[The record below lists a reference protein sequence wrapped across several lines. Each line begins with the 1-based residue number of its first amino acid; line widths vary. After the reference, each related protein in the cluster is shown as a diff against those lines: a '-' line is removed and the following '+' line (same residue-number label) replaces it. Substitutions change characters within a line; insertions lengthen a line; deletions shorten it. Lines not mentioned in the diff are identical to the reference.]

1 MIKKILVVLLALIIF
16 TGCSSEKPVI
26 GGDVNNI
33 NERGYIVVA
42 MEGTWAPW
50 TYHDESD
57 KLVGF
62 DVEVGKYI
70 ADYLGLDVKYVEGEW
85 DGLLSGIE
93 AGRYDMMINGC
104 DVTDERKLAYDFSD
118 AYAYDKIAVITTKD
132 NNEINTMEDLDGKTT
147 ANTASSTYA
156 AIAKQYGATV
166 NGVDDLNETFML
178 LGTERIDATLN
189 AEMSFNDYMK
199 ENPDA
204 NFKIACYYSESPEV
218 AIAMKK
224 GSSELVTLVNS
235 AIAAARADGTLSKLS
250 NKYFGIDITEM
261 N

>member
-1 MIKKILVVLLALIIF
+1 MKKLLFVLLALF
-16 TGCSSEKPVI
+16 VLVGCSSSKEVI

-50 TYHDESD
+50 TYHDETD
-57 KLVGF
+57 KLVGY

-70 ADYLGLDVKYVEGEW
+70 ADYLGYDVKYVEGEW
-85 DGLLSGIE
+85 DGLLAGVE

-104 DVTDERKLAYDFSD
+104 DVTEERIKAYDFSD
-118 AYAYDKIAVITTKD
+118 AYAYDRIAVITTKD
-132 NNEINTMEDLDGKTT
+132 NEDINSLEDLNGKTT

-156 AIAKQYGATV
+156 AIAEKYGATV

-178 LGTERIDATLN
+178 LDTGRIDATLN
-189 AEMSFNDYMK
+189 AEMTFNDYMK
-199 ENPDA
+199 ANPDA
-204 NFKIACYYSESPEV
+204 NFKITCYYDESPAV

-224 GSSELVTLVNS
+224 GSSELVAKVNE
-235 AIAAARADGTLSKLS
+235 AIAAARADGTLSSLS
-250 NKYFGIDITEM
+250 NKYFGIDIT
-261 N
+261 NK

>member
-1 MIKKILVVLLALIIF
+1 MKKIISLLLVLFVLV
-16 TGCSSEKPVI
+16 GCSKEVDVV

-50 TYHDESD
+50 TYHDDGD

-70 ADYLGLDVKYVEGEW
+70 ADYMGIDVKYVEGEW
-85 DGLLSGIE
+85 DGLLAGVE

-104 DVTDERKLAYDFSD
+104 DVTDERKKSYDFSD
-118 AYAYDKIAVITTKD
+118 AYAYDRIAVIVNED
-132 NNEINTMEDLDGKTT
+132 NTDITSLEDLSGKTT
-147 ANTASSTYA
+147 ANTSSSTYA
-156 AIAKQYGATV
+156 AIASQYGATV

-178 LGTERIDATLN
+178 LENGRIDATLN
-189 AEMSFNDYMK
+189 AEMTFNDYMK
-199 ENPDA
+199 ERPDA
-204 NFKIACYYSESPEV
+204 KFKIACYYPESPEV

-224 GSSELVTLVNS
+224 GSSELVNKVNE
-235 AIAAARADGTLSKLS
+235 AIAAARADGTLSQLS
-250 NKYFGIDITEM
+250 IKYFGVDIT
-261 N
+261 NN

>member
-1 MIKKILVVLLALIIF
+1 MKKILLVLLALLVLA
-16 TGCSSEKPVI
+16 GCGKKEVEVV
-26 GGDVNNI
+26 GGDMNNI

-50 TYHDESD
+50 TYHDDNDS
-57 KLVGF
+57 LVGF

-70 ADYLGLDVKYVEGEW
+70 ADYIGLDVKYVEGEW
-85 DGLLSGIE
+85 DGLLAGIE

-118 AYAYDKIAVITTKD
+118 AYAYDRIAVIVPTD
-132 NNEINTMEDLDGKTT
+132 NEDIKTMEDLNGKTT
-147 ANTASSTYA
+147 ANTSSSTYA
-156 AIAKQYGATV
+156 SIATEYGANV

-178 LGTERIDATLN
+178 LGTGRIDATLN
-189 AEMSFNDYMK
+189 AEMTFNDYMK
-199 ENPDA
+199 ANPDA
-204 NFKIACYYSESPEV
+204 KFKIACFYPESPEV

-224 GSSELVTLVNS
+224 GSNELVGKVNE

-250 NKYFGIDITEM
+250 IKYFDVDIT
-261 N
+261 NK

>member
-1 MIKKILVVLLALIIF
+1 MKKILLVLLALLVLA
-16 TGCSSEKPVI
+16 GCGKKEVEVI
-26 GGDVNNI
+26 GGDMNNI

-50 TYHDESD
+50 TYHDDNDS
-57 KLVGF
+57 LVGF

-70 ADYLGLDVKYVEGEW
+70 ADYIGLDVKYVEGEW
-85 DGLLSGIE
+85 DGLLAGIE

-118 AYAYDKIAVITTKD
+118 AYAYDRIAVIVPTD
-132 NNEINTMEDLDGKTT
+132 NEDIKIMEDLNGKTT
-147 ANTASSTYA
+147 ANTSSSTYA
-156 AIAKQYGATV
+156 SIATEYGANV

-178 LGTERIDATLN
+178 LGTGRIDATLN
-189 AEMSFNDYMK
+189 AEMTFNDYMK
-199 ENPDA
+199 ANPDA
-204 NFKIACYYSESPEV
+204 KFKIACFYPESPEV

-224 GSSELVTLVNS
+224 GSNELVGKVNE

-250 NKYFGIDITEM
+250 IKYFDVDIT
-261 N
+261 NK